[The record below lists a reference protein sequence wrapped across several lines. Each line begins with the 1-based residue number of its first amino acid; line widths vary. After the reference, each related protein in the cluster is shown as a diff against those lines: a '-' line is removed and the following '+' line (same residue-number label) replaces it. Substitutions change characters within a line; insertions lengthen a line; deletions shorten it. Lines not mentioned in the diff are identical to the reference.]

1 MKIELVTLN
10 DLQSFKEEIIAEIS
24 TLLEGKTRPKKWLRS
39 ADVKEML
46 NISDGTLQT
55 LRVNGTLPYTKMGK
69 TMYYEYSDVTKI
81 LTENKKTA

>member
-1 MKIELVTLN
+1 MNIELVSMD
-10 DLQSFKEEIIAEIS
+10 DLQSFKKEIIAEIS
-24 TLLEGKTRPKKWLRS
+24 AILEGKIEPKKWLRS
-39 ADVKEML
+39 SDVKEML

-81 LTENKKTA
+81 LTENKKSA